1 MTDLFAKLPLFATD
15 KEIALAIVGKE
26 RAQMWIKSVVPIL
39 EQKRGFP
46 RVDPLHG
53 GRPVPLVRK
62 WYNLHLGVYQS
73 YVQTTQEDGKENPE
87 AWRSEREKRNERKP
101 QMALNSRCLST
112 LQYMVERPHVSTS
125 AEVTGARDATM
136 EMLTEKGALVEG
148 PRDSQGDRTWAVTDA
163 GREEIARYNDWHKG
177 KRR

>member
-1 MTDLFAKLPLFATD
+1 VTDLLDKLPLFATD
-15 KEIALAIVGKE
+15 KEIALAVVGKE

-46 RVDPLHG
+46 RIDTLHG

-62 WYNLHLGVYQS
+62 WYNLHLGVDRS
-73 YVQTTQEDGKENPE
+73 YVQTTQEDGKENPD

-101 QMALNSRCLST
+101 QMGLNSRCLST
-112 LQYMVERPHVSTS
+112 LQYMVERPHVRTS
-125 AEVTGARDATM
+125 LEIAGARDATM
-136 EMLTEKGALVEG
+136 EQLAEKDALVEG
-148 PRDSQGDRTWAVTDA
+148 PRDGQGDRTWTVTDA